1 MAQRGY
7 GAATILKLGD
17 LAMAAPDAQEP
28 VGVKPSDI
36 VALYDTVLFHI
47 AKAGEAGLAGDGAAQ
62 LEQILAANR
71 ILSGL
76 DESLDLAAGGQ
87 VAANLHDMYQS
98 VIQALQ
104 GSVGDKAAAEVYAAL
119 VPSLRNIRNAWAGIA

>member
-1 MAQRGY
+1 M
-7 GAATILKLGD
+7 GAVPILKYGD
-17 LAMAAPDAQEP
+17 LAMAAPDAPEP

-36 VALYDTVLFHI
+36 VALYDTILFHI
-47 AKAGEAGLAGDGAAQ
+47 AKAGEASEAGDGGGQ

-71 ILSGL
+71 ILTGL

-98 VIQALQ
+98 VIQALL

-119 VPSLRNIRNAWAGIA
+119 TPSLRNIREAWASIA